1 MLWLNFLNLVLVL
14 ALDLG
19 LQDRL
24 HLLVQLVLGAQLHLS
39 PLPPR
44 LSTTAL
50 LPLHLPLP
58 VPLLPLHLLSKTTAP
73 LPLLQPLRL
82 TMRMMTNSTAQKMTS
97 SMTLVVDTR

>member
-1 MLWLNFLNLVLVL
+1 VLWLNFLDLVLVL

-24 HLLVQLVLGAQLHLS
+24 HLLAQQLGAQLHLS

-50 LPLHLPLP
+50 LPLHLSLP

-73 LPLLQPLRL
+73 RPLLQPLRL